1 MIYNALL
8 EGTFGEC
15 TDLTREYFLKCRTVF
30 PLASVFAKVDGVVG
44 NVNGIDGVQ
53 TGASEPLCDGVA

>member
-1 MIYNALL
+1 M
-8 EGTFGEC
+8 FMC

-30 PLASVFAKVDGVVG
+30 PLASVFAKDDGVVG